1 MSNVHSDEQADP
13 AAKPAEIPK
22 VVEDSSLL
30 RQLFFERYFRAAVL
44 LVALAFISAA
54 ILLPKMVRST
64 PKGFLPVIN
73 VRWLDKIQ
81 AWSLARSA
89 RSAEAAGQLD
99 SAVLAW
105 RSAIAN
111 DPGDNQLSRSLVR
124 LIATQPIPPRK
135 YLNVGA
141 THALWLLRLTE
152 TNRADLDL
160 AATLFARYHLDQYVA
175 VLLRPVETN
184 LSLVQAREYLKA
196 LFNLGYMEPFNQ
208 TWERYPEA
216 TAGDTDLALYRAA
229 WEAGWGPP
237 ATLRSGAAQLAEGTR
252 AVATTVLAN
261 RLSLAVAFSR
271 ADITAYE
278 QALAVLIDRHEDR
291 VADHLQYWRLLLN
304 AGQRE
309 RAGQLARAYSN
320 PPDSPADALLMTDIF
335 LELGLVEYAAEFLEK
350 QLHNFNFSAEVWQRQ
365 ADLYLALKR
374 WSDLR
379 TLAVYLRASERIPPD
394 LNGFAWFLEGIAELK
409 AGRTDLADTA
419 FARAID
425 FPPNNPLMT
434 YRMATMLNQLDQHE
448 HASALLGK
456 LETEFGGLA
465 VYWFQVVRAAYQ
477 ARQFDIMRAAASRGY
492 ELATNDPIFINN
504 YAAALLIERTNAPLA
519 IQLTL
524 RRLSQEPTSVS
535 ARLNHALALLQN
547 DRLDDAEA
555 ELARINPERLDS
567 YYHTVLQ
574 LGYFELNVRRQRR
587 QEALL
592 AYQGIEARFLM
603 PPQIRWL
610 EAKHRE
616 ISRQRGPASRA
627 VSR

>member
-1 MSNVHSDEQADP
+1 MSNDRSDEPLNP
-13 AAKPAEIPK
+13 APEPGAVPK

-30 RQLFFERYFRAAVL
+30 RQLFFERYFRAAL
-44 LVALAFISAA
+44 LLIAVGFIGAA

-64 PKGFLPVIN
+64 PKGFLPVIR

-81 AWSLARSA
+81 SWSLARSA
-89 RSAEAAGQLD
+89 RSAEEAGQLD

-105 RSAIAN
+105 RSSIAN
-111 DPGDNQLSRSLVR
+111 DPGDEQLSRNLVR

-141 THALWLLRLTE
+141 NHALWLLRLTE

-160 AATLFARYHLDQYVA
+160 AATLFARYNLDQYVA
-175 VLLRPVETN
+175 ALLRPVETN
-184 LSLVQAREYLKA
+184 LSTIQAREYLKA

-216 TAGDTDLALYRAA
+216 TADDTDLALYRAA

-237 ATLRSGAAQLAEGTR
+237 ASLRSGVTRLAEGTGE
-252 AVATTVLAN
+252 VATAVLAN

-271 ADITAYE
+271 ADLTGYE
-278 QALAVLIDRHEDR
+278 QALAVLTDRHEDR
-291 VADHLQYWRLLLN
+291 VVDHLRYWRLLLN

-320 PPDSPADALLMTDIF
+320 PPDSPADALIMTEIF
-335 LELGLVEYAAEFLEK
+335 LELGLVEYASEFLEK
-350 QLHNFNFSAEVWQRQ
+350 QIHNFNFSAEVWQRQ
-365 ADLYLALKR
+365 ADLYIALKR

-409 AGRTDLADTA
+409 AGRTDLADVA

-434 YRMATMLNQLDQHE
+434 YRMATVLNQLSQHG
-448 HASALLGK
+448 HASALLAK
-456 LETEFGGLA
+456 LETEFGDLA
-465 VYWFQVVRAAYQ
+465 AYWFEVVRAAYQ
-477 ARQFDIMRAAASRGY
+477 ARQFDIMRSAAARGY
-492 ELATNDPIFINN
+492 ELATNNPIFINN

-524 RRLSQEPTSVS
+524 RRLAQEPSSLS

-555 ELARINPERLDS
+555 ALDAINPQVLDS
-567 YYHTVLQ
+567 YYHTMLQ
-574 LGYFELNVRRQRR
+574 LGYFELHLRRQRR
-587 QEALL
+587 PEALL

-603 PPQIRWL
+603 PPQILWL
-610 EAKHRE
+610 EAKHQE
-616 ISRQRGPASRA
+616 ISRQRGPASRREA
-627 VSR
+627 R